1 MDLSKDI
8 KKEWKQE
15 LDKSSRCYNSNK
27 NIRYQTFAC
36 ILNYAENNEY
46 FLLVTFSKWKSVI
59 FLFPA
64 FYECYLNSKFKI
76 IVFDKISFLALHE
89 ASQKLIRLT
98 CVAISFL
105 FLLLKFTYS
114 LIISSNTKYQNCV
127 LRYYNN
133 VKNRNMDKTLHVKF
147 SKLSWY
153 HYLDQVISNPVLF
166 KSAKMKALIE

>member
-1 MDLSKDI
+1 M
-8 KKEWKQE
+8 
-15 LDKSSRCYNSNK
+15 
-27 NIRYQTFAC
+27 AC
-36 ILNYAENNEY
+36 ILNYAESNEY
-46 FLLVTFSKWKSVI
+46 FLLSTFSKWKAVI

-98 CVAISFL
+98 CVSISFL
-105 FLLLKFTYS
+105 FLSLKFTYS
-114 LIISSNTKYQNCV
+114 LIFSSNTKYQNSV
-127 LRYYNN
+127 LRYYNIAF
-133 VKNRNMDKTLHVKF
+133 VILSYGQKFECKF

-166 KSAKMKALIE
+166 KSAKMKALIEYRKS

>member
-1 MDLSKDI
+1 M
-8 KKEWKQE
+8 
-15 LDKSSRCYNSNK
+15 
-27 NIRYQTFAC
+27 AC
-36 ILNYAENNEY
+36 ILNYAESNEY
-46 FLLVTFSKWKSVI
+46 FLLGTFSKWKPVI

-127 LRYYNN
+127 LSLWYYNIA
-133 VKNRNMDKTLHVKF
+133 VVISSYGQKF
-147 SKLSWY
+147 ACKISKLSWY
-153 HYLDQVISNPVLF
+153 HYLDQAISSPVLC

>member
-1 MDLSKDI
+1 MLKG
-8 KKEWKQE
+8 
-15 LDKSSRCYNSNK
+15 Y
-27 NIRYQTFAC
+27 
-36 ILNYAENNEY
+36 EY
-46 FLLVTFSKWKSVI
+46 FLLRKFSKWKPVI

-98 CVAISFL
+98 CVSISFL
-105 FLLLKFTYS
+105 FCHWSLHILLYFRATRNIKIAFLDTTIMLK
-114 LIISSNTKYQNCV
+114 NV
-127 LRYYNN
+127 LLSY
-133 VKNRNMDKTLHVKF
+133 VQKFECKF

-166 KSAKMKALIE
+166 KSAKMKALIEYRKS